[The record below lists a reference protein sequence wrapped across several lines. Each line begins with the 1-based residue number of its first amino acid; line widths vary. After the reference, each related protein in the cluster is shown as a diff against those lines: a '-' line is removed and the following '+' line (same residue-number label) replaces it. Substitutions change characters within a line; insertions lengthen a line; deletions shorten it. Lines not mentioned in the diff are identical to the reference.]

1 MFGNVPLSTDFT
13 DTETKPNSS
22 RTEVFNFVK
31 SELDAVIPLL
41 SEKKDASTYGR
52 MNKWAALALRMKLH
66 LNAEAWTGTASWA
79 CSKADADA
87 IINSGVYALEA
98 TYSDNF
104 KE

>member
-66 LNAEAWTGTASWA
+66 LNAEAWTGTASLKFTNPPSFRA
-79 CSKADADA
+79 SYCSS
-87 IINSGVYALEA
+87 IPRI
-98 TYSDNF
+98 
-104 KE
+104 